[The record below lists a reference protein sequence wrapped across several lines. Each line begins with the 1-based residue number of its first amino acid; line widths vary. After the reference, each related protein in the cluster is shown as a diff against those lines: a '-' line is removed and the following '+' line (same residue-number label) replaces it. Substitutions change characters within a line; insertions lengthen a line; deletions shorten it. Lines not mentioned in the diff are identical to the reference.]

1 MNGANIQAQKL
12 LVMQDGTN
20 VYSNSYGVMASSN
33 LLVSIGSTIGGGN
46 VYVNVTDEVGVS
58 GVTTYRWRRE
68 VQE

>member
-1 MNGANIQAQKL
+1 
-12 LVMQDGTN
+12 MQDGTN

-33 LLVSIGSTIGGGN
+33 PLVSVGSTIDGTN
-46 VYVNVTDEVGVS
+46 VYINVVAEVGVS